1 MHAEPPVSVGGS
13 AWRMINR
20 SIPFEGA
27 VLYGRETMKKI
38 AKAFDKVFSYLTA
51 ACFIL
56 VGICVL
62 VQIITR
68 YTPGLSAPWTDEMT
82 RLLFMYTI
90 MTGAPIAIK
99 YREYAAIDIL
109 LNNLHGRVRHAI
121 TVFEHLVISVVG
133 VIGTW
138 QAYIFFTKGLKTL
151 TTSLRIN
158 MGFFYIV
165 PIGIF
170 ALTTIYSLALVVEEV
185 MDMVKGE

>member
-1 MHAEPPVSVGGS
+1 MHAEPPVSAGGS

-20 SIPFEGA
+20 SIPYEGA

-138 QAYIFFTKGLKTL
+138 QAYIFFYKGVKDTHDLFADQHGVFL
-151 TTSLRIN
+151 YCPDWDLRAHN
-158 MGFFYIV
+158 DLQSC
-165 PIGIF
+165 
-170 ALTTIYSLALVVEEV
+170 ACR
-185 MDMVKGE
+185 